1 MAWLDLVTPSAAILG
16 LFAAVGLIIVAIR
29 QGRAIRRLEERLARQ
44 GEAATPAPLQRIAE
58 LQARQK
64 VSSAT
69 PSLERQLRM
78 VGVIVLAALVIVLAI
93 GGIWYL
99 FVRGDG
105 DSGATAQEPAAATT
119 TTSTTGTAPQP
130 LNPVD
135 STLVPSDVPS
145 LDDPSQYTVAVF
157 NASGITGVART
168 VVAPA
173 LQNEGFQVPTSLV
186 TNPPDGATDRAQ
198 SVVMWTKGNKRVA
211 WNVAKILGIKRAPP
225 IDGYTPEQVGNA
237 DAVVL
242 VGRDLAPGA
251 TTTTP

>member
-44 GEAATPAPLQRIAE
+44 GDAATPAPLQRIAE

-64 VSSAT
+64 LSSGT

-78 VGVIVLAALVIVLAI
+78 VAAVVVAVVVILLAI
-93 GGIWYL
+93 AGIWYL

-105 DSGATAQEPAAATT
+105 NSGATAQEPSTS
-119 TTSTTGTAPQP
+119 TTSTTGTAPKP
-130 LNPVD
+130 PDPVS
-135 STLVPSDVPS
+135 STLVPASVPS
-145 LDDPSQYTVAVF
+145 LADPSQYTVAVF
-157 NASGITGVART
+157 NASGVTGIART

-173 LQNEGFQVPTSLV
+173 LQNEGFQVPTALV

-211 WNVAKILGIKRAPP
+211 WNVAKLLGIKRAPP
-225 IDGYTPEQVGNA
+225 LDGYTPAQVGNA
-237 DAVVL
+237 AAVVL
-242 VGRDLAPGA
+242 VGKDLVPAG
-251 TTTTP
+251 TTTP

>member
-1 MAWLDLVTPSAAILG
+1 MEWLDLVAPSAAILG
-16 LFAAVGLIIVAIR
+16 LFAAVALIVVAVR
-29 QGRAIRRLEERLARQ
+29 QGRAIRRLEERLARE

-64 VSSAT
+64 VSSGA

-78 VGVIVLAALVIVLAI
+78 VGVIVIVALVIVLAI

-99 FVRGDG
+99 FVRDDG
-105 DSGATAQEPAAATT
+105 GSGSTASEPPASTT
-119 TTSTTGTAPQP
+119 RSTGTAANPP
-130 LNPVD
+130 DPVD
-135 STLVPSDVPS
+135 TTLVPRNVPP
-145 LDDPSQYTVAVF
+145 LDDPSQYTIAVF

-173 LQNEGFQVPTSLV
+173 LQNEGFQVPTNLV
-186 TNPPDGATDRAQ
+186 ANPPDGATDRPE
-198 SVVMWTKGNKRVA
+198 SVVMWSKGNKRVA

-251 TTTTP
+251 TTTAP

>member
-1 MAWLDLVTPSAAILG
+1 MEWLDLLAPSAAILG

-64 VSSAT
+64 VSSGT
-69 PSLERQLRM
+69 PPSLERQLRM
-78 VGVIVLAALVIVLAI
+78 AGAIVVAALVIVLAI

-105 DSGATAQEPAAATT
+105 GSGATAQEPAAATT
-119 TTSTTGTAPQP
+119 SATGTAPKP
-130 LNPVD
+130 PDPVD
-135 STLVPSDVPS
+135 STLVPSNVPS

-198 SVVMWTKGNKRVA
+198 SVVMWTRGNRRVA

-225 IDGYTPEQVGNA
+225 LDGYTPEQVGNA
-237 DAVVL
+237 AAIVL
-242 VGRDLAPGA
+242 VGKDLAPGA
-251 TTTTP
+251 STTP

>member
-1 MAWLDLVTPSAAILG
+1 MEWLDLVAPSAAILG
-16 LFAAVGLIIVAIR
+16 LFAAVGLIIVAVR

-64 VSSAT
+64 VSSGA

-78 VGVIVLAALVIVLAI
+78 VGVIVIVALVIVLAI

-99 FVRGDG
+99 FVRDDG
-105 DSGATAQEPAAATT
+105 GSGASASEPAAVTT
-119 TTSTTGTAPQP
+119 RSTGTSANPP
-130 LNPVD
+130 DPVD
-135 STLVPSDVPS
+135 TTLVPDNVPP
-145 LDDPSQYTVAVF
+145 LDDPGQYTVAVF

-168 VVAPA
+168 VVAPT
-173 LQNEGFQVPTSLV
+173 LQNEGFQVPISLV
-186 TNPPDGATDRAQ
+186 ANPPDGATDRPE
-198 SVVMWTKGNKRVA
+198 SVVMWSKGNKRVA
-211 WNVAKILGIKRAPP
+211 WNVAKLLGIKRAPP

-251 TTTTP
+251 TSTTP

>member
-1 MAWLDLVTPSAAILG
+1 MEWLDLVAPSAAILG

-64 VSSAT
+64 VSSGT

-78 VGVIVLAALVIVLAI
+78 VGAIVLTALVIVLAI

-99 FVRGDG
+99 FVRDDG
-105 DSGATAQEPAAATT
+105 GSGATASEPAATTATRL
-119 TTSTTGTAPQP
+119 TGTAANPP
-130 LNPVD
+130 DPVD
-135 STLVPSDVPS
+135 TTLVPNDVPP
-145 LDDPSQYTVAVF
+145 LDDPGQYTIAVF

-168 VVAPA
+168 VVAPT

-186 TNPPDGATDRAQ
+186 TNPPDGATDRAE
-198 SVVMWTKGNKRVA
+198 SVVMWSKGNKRVA
-211 WNVAKILGIKRAPP
+211 WNVAKVLGIKRAPP
-225 IDGYTPEQVGNA
+225 IDGYTPEQVGDA

-242 VGRDLAPGA
+242 VGKDLAPGA
-251 TTTTP
+251 TATP

>member
-1 MAWLDLVTPSAAILG
+1 MDWLDLVAPSAAILG
-16 LFAAVGLIIVAIR
+16 LFAAVALIVVAIR

-44 GEAATPAPLQRIAE
+44 GDAATPAPLQRIAE

-64 VSSAT
+64 VSSGA

-78 VGVIVLAALVIVLAI
+78 VGVIVIVALVIVLAI

-99 FVRGDG
+99 FVRDDG
-105 DSGATAQEPAAATT
+105 GSGSSASEPGTVTT
-119 TTSTTGTAPQP
+119 RSTGTAANPP
-130 LNPVD
+130 DPVD
-135 STLVPSDVPS
+135 TTLVPGNVPP
-145 LDDPSQYTVAVF
+145 LTDPSRYTIAVF
-157 NASGITGVART
+157 NASGITGIART

-173 LQNEGFQVPTSLV
+173 LENEGFQVPTSLV
-186 TNPPDGATDRAQ
+186 ANPPDGATDRPE
-198 SVVMWTKGNKRVA
+198 SVVMWSKGNKRVA

-242 VGRDLAPGA
+242 VGRDLASGA

>member
-64 VSSAT
+64 VSSGT
-69 PSLERQLRM
+69 PSLDRQLRM
-78 VGVIVLAALVIVLAI
+78 VGAIVVAALVIVLAI

-105 DSGATAQEPAAATT
+105 NSGATAQEPAAATA
-119 TTSTTGTAPQP
+119 TSTTGTAPGAP
-130 LNPVD
+130 NPVD
-135 STLVPSDVPS
+135 STLVPGDVPS
-145 LDDPSQYTVAVF
+145 LGDPSRYTVAVF
-157 NASGITGVART
+157 NASGITGIART

-225 IDGYTPEQVGNA
+225 LDGYTPAQVGNA
-237 DAVVL
+237 AAIVL
-242 VGRDLAPGA
+242 VGRDLAPAGTA
-251 TTTTP
+251 TP

>member
-1 MAWLDLVTPSAAILG
+1 MEWLDFVAPSAAILG
-16 LFAAVGLIIVAIR
+16 LFAAVGLIVVAIR

-64 VSSAT
+64 VSSGS
-69 PSLERQLRM
+69 PSYERQLRM
-78 VGVIVLAALVIVLAI
+78 VGMIVVAALVIVLAI

-105 DSGATAQEPAAATT
+105 DSGATASEPAAAT
-119 TTSTTGTAPQP
+119 TTSTTGTAPP
-130 LNPVD
+130 VPDPVD
-135 STLVPSDVPS
+135 STLVPSDVPA
-145 LDDPSQYTVAVF
+145 LDDPGQYTVAVF

-168 VVAPA
+168 VVAPT

-186 TNPPDGATDRAQ
+186 INPPDGDTDRAQ

-225 IDGYTPEQVGNA
+225 LDGYTPEQVGNA
-237 DAVVL
+237 AAVVL
-242 VGRDLAPGA
+242 VGKDLAPGGTA
-251 TTTTP
+251 TP

>member
-64 VSSAT
+64 VSSGT
-69 PSLERQLRM
+69 PSLERQMRM
-78 VGVIVLAALVIVLAI
+78 VGAIVLAALVIVLAI

-105 DSGATAQEPAAATT
+105 NSGATAQEPAAATT
-119 TTSTTGTAPQP
+119 TSTTGTGSTPP
-130 LNPVD
+130 NPVD

-145 LDDPSQYTVAVF
+145 LSDPGQYTVAVF
-157 NASGITGVART
+157 NASGVTGIART

-198 SVVMWTKGNKRVA
+198 SVVMWTKGNRRVA
-211 WNVAKILGIKRAPP
+211 WNVAKVLGIKRAPP
-225 IDGYTPEQVGNA
+225 LDGYTPAQVGNA
-237 DAVVL
+237 AAIVL
-242 VGRDLAPGA
+242 VGRDLAPAGTA
-251 TTTTP
+251 TP

>member
-64 VSSAT
+64 VSSGT
-69 PSLERQLRM
+69 PSLERQMRM
-78 VGVIVLAALVIVLAI
+78 VGAIVLAALVIVLAI

-105 DSGATAQEPAAATT
+105 NSGATAQEPAAATS
-119 TTSTTGTAPQP
+119 TSTTGTAPTP
-130 LNPVD
+130 PNPAD

-145 LDDPSQYTVAVF
+145 LSDPSQYTVAVF
-157 NASGITGVART
+157 NASGVTGIART

-173 LQNEGFQVPTSLV
+173 LQNEGFEVPTSLV

-211 WNVAKILGIKRAPP
+211 WNVAKVLGIKRAPP
-225 IDGYTPEQVGNA
+225 LDGYTPAQVGNA
-237 DAVVL
+237 AAIVL
-242 VGRDLAPGA
+242 VGKDLAPAGTA
-251 TTTTP
+251 TP

>member
-1 MAWLDLVTPSAAILG
+1 MDWLDLLAPSAAILG

-64 VSSAT
+64 VSSGT

-78 VGVIVLAALVIVLAI
+78 VGLIALVALIAILAI

-99 FVRGDG
+99 FVRDAGG
-105 DSGATAQEPAAATT
+105 SGATASEQTT
-119 TTSTTGTAPQP
+119 TATGSSTSTAPTVP
-130 LNPVD
+130 DPVD
-135 STLVPSDVPS
+135 TTLVPKDVPA
-145 LDDPSQYTVAVF
+145 LDDPGQYTVAVF

-168 VVAPA
+168 VVAPT

-186 TNPPDGATDRAQ
+186 TNPPDGATDRAE
-198 SVVMWTKGNKRVA
+198 SVVMWTKGNRRVA

-225 IDGYTPEQVGNA
+225 LDGYTPAQVGDA
-237 DAVVL
+237 AAVVL
-242 VGRDLAPGA
+242 VGKDLAPGA
-251 TTTTP
+251 TPTP

>member
-44 GEAATPAPLQRIAE
+44 GDAATPAPLQRIAE

-64 VSSAT
+64 VSSGT

-78 VGVIVLAALVIVLAI
+78 VAAIVVAVLVIVLAI

-105 DSGATAQEPAAATT
+105 NSGATAQEPAAG
-119 TTSTTGTAPQP
+119 TTSTTGTAPKP
-130 LNPVD
+130 PDPVN
-135 STLVPSDVPS
+135 STLVPADVPS
-145 LDDPSQYTVAVF
+145 LADPSQYTVAVF

-211 WNVAKILGIKRAPP
+211 WNVAKVLGIKRAPP
-225 IDGYTPEQVGNA
+225 LDGYTPAQVGNA
-237 DAVVL
+237 AAVVL
-242 VGRDLAPGA
+242 VGKDLAPAGTA
-251 TTTTP
+251 TP

>member
-44 GEAATPAPLQRIAE
+44 GDAATPAPLQRIAE

-64 VSSAT
+64 VSSGT

-78 VGVIVLAALVIVLAI
+78 VAAIVVAVLVIVLAI

-105 DSGATAQEPAAATT
+105 NSGATAQEPAASTA
-119 TTSTTGTAPQP
+119 STTGTAPTP
-130 LNPVD
+130 PDPVN
-135 STLVPSDVPS
+135 STLVPADVPS
-145 LDDPSQYTVAVF
+145 LADPSQYTVAVF
-157 NASGITGVART
+157 NASGITGIART

-211 WNVAKILGIKRAPP
+211 WNVAKILGIRRAPP
-225 IDGYTPEQVGNA
+225 LDGYTPAQVGNA
-237 DAVVL
+237 AAVVL
-242 VGRDLAPGA
+242 VGKDLAPAG
-251 TTTTP
+251 TSTP

>member
-64 VSSAT
+64 VSSGT

-78 VGVIVLAALVIVLAI
+78 VGAIVVVALVIVLAI

-198 SVVMWTKGNKRVA
+198 SVVMWTQGNKRVA
-211 WNVAKILGIKRAPP
+211 WNVAKVLGIKRAPP
-225 IDGYTPEQVGNA
+225 LDGYTPAQVGNA
-237 DAVVL
+237 AAIVL
-242 VGRDLAPGA
+242 VGKDLAPAGTA
-251 TTTTP
+251 TP

>member
-44 GEAATPAPLQRIAE
+44 GDAATPAPLQRIAE

-64 VSSAT
+64 VSSGT

-78 VGVIVLAALVIVLAI
+78 VGAIVVAVLVIVLAI

-105 DSGATAQEPAAATT
+105 NSGATAQGSTAG
-119 TTSTTGTAPQP
+119 TTSTTGTAPTP
-130 LNPVD
+130 PDPVN
-135 STLVPSDVPS
+135 STVVPASVPS
-145 LDDPSQYTVAVF
+145 LADPSQYTVAVF
-157 NASGITGVART
+157 NASGITGLARS
-168 VVAPA
+168 VVAPV
-173 LQNEGFQVPTSLV
+173 LQNEGYQVPTSLV
-186 TNPPDGATDRAQ
+186 TNPPDGATGRAQ
-198 SVVMWTKGNKRVA
+198 SVVMWTKGNRRVA
-211 WNVAKILGIKRAPP
+211 WNVAKLLGIKRAPP
-225 IDGYTPEQVGNA
+225 LDGYTPAQVGNA
-237 DAVVL
+237 AAVVL

-251 TTTTP
+251 TSTTP